1 MSPGVSP
8 GAAQPRR
15 SFLGVLVAAVSAVV
29 AAFMAIPAVRFLFYP
44 VLHAASG
51 ADWFALGKVDSFTGP
66 LPIRAEV
73 EIRKRDG
80 WRVST
85 GRQTVWI
92 TRGADGE
99 LRVLS
104 ATCTHLGCIVPW
116 KPEIQQF
123 ACPCHRAFYAKDG
136 ERVSGPQRRGLDPLP
151 SKIEGGKLYVRY
163 QYFRQLVA
171 YREVIG

>member
-1 MSPGVSP
+1 MSPVASS
-8 GAAQPRR
+8 GAVQPRR
-15 SFLGVLVAAVSAVV
+15 SFLGALVAAVSAVV
-29 AAFMAIPAVRFLFYP
+29 AAFMAIPAVRFLLYP
-44 VLHAASG
+44 ALHGASG
-51 ADWFALGKVDSFTGP
+51 ADWFALGKADSFAGP

-85 GRQTVWI
+85 NRQTVWI
-92 TRGADGE
+92 TRAADGQ

-104 ATCTHLGCIVPW
+104 AICTHLGCVVPW
-116 KPEIQQF
+116 KAEIQQF

-136 ERVSGPQRRGLDPLP
+136 ERISGPQRRGLDPLP
-151 SKIEGGKLYVRY
+151 TKIEDGKLYVRY

-171 YREVIG
+171 DREVIG